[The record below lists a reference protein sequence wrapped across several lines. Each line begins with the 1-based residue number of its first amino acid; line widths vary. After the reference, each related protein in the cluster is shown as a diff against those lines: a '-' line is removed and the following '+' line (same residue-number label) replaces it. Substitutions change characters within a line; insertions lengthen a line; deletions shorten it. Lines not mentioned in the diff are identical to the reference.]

1 MIKWLSKYIGVIVT
15 VLMIA
20 SIIGLLISVSA
31 KSKKLKQ
38 AKAEI
43 EMLQQQQDS
52 LVSLTKTLAGMDAV
66 RCSVTIQVKNTAVL
80 GSVKTGD
87 LNANIEQIATYTRQ
101 QLMDSLITRQSK

>member
-1 MIKWLSKYIGVIVT
+1 MIKWLSKYIGVIIT

-20 SIIGLLISVSA
+20 SIIGLSISVSA

-38 AKAEI
+38 AKAQI
-43 EMLQQQQDS
+43 EMMQSQQDS

-80 GSVKTGD
+80 GSVNSGD
-87 LNANIEQIATYTRQ
+87 LNAQIEQIATYTRQ
-101 QLMDSLITRQSK
+101 QVLDSLISKQTR

>member
-1 MIKWLSKYIGVIVT
+1 MINKITKWIAAIILIGMVVT
-15 VLMIA
+15 
-20 SIIGLLISVSA
+20 IIGLSASVNA
-31 KSKKLKQ
+31 KGRKLKA

-43 EMLQQQQDS
+43 EMLKTQQDS

-80 GSVKTGD
+80 GSVHSGD

-101 QLMDSLITRQSK
+101 QIMDSLITRQSK